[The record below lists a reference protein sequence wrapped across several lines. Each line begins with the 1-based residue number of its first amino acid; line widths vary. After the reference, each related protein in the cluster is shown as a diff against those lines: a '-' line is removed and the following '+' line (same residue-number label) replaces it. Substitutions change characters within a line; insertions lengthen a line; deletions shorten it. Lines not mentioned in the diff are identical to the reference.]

1 MLAEW
6 KYFPNRPIKKNA
18 QVVPGIYGSD
28 KTRFHS
34 ISHSKTMNFDKI
46 PLFIFSVES
55 IFVCL
60 FYTVI
65 SLSTLYQT
73 MIETSPLEVT
83 YNLFH
88 PDLPHNK

>member
-1 MLAEW
+1 M
-6 KYFPNRPIKKNA
+6 
-18 QVVPGIYGSD
+18 PGIYGSD

-73 MIETSPLEVT
+73 MIETNPLEVT
-83 YNLFH
+83 YILFH
-88 PDLPHNK
+88 PDLPHKK